1 LEELL
6 TIDFFGGLIAAILTI
21 MVLSYL
27 IGDNPLF
34 RFATHTFIGI
44 SAGYAGTVALHT
56 IIKPNLI
63 DPFIEAG
70 ADGILNGE
78 IFAGAQGRFLVGAWL
93 LILILLLKLSPST
106 ARWGALPI
114 ILVVSV
120 GAGVVVGGS
129 LTGTIIPQSFEA
141 MQSLNPG
148 GGASPTGETGFE
160 RVINVLILIIGTLST
175 ILYFHFTA
183 KRGPTGEGQRSG
195 VMSVV
200 AYLGQIFIAITF
212 GTMYAGALMAS
223 LIAMSERLESFRTFI
238 ENLISVF

>member
-1 LEELL
+1 
-6 TIDFFGGLIAAILTI
+6 

-34 RFATHTFIGI
+34 RFATHTFIGL
-44 SAGYAGTVALHT
+44 SAGYAGTIALHT

-78 IFAGAQGRFLVGAWL
+78 VFAGAQGRFLVGAWL

-106 ARWGALPI
+106 SRWGTLPM

-120 GAGVVVGGS
+120 GAAVVVGGS

-141 MQSLNPG
+141 MQTFNPSG
-148 GGASPTGETGFE
+148 IPAQSGETGFE
-160 RVINVLILIIGTLST
+160 RVINVLILLVGTLST
-175 ILYFHFTA
+175 LLYFHFTA
-183 KRGPTGEGQRSG
+183 KRSPTGEGQRT
-195 VMSVV
+195 VFMSIV
-200 AYLGQIFIAITF
+200 AYIGRIFIAITF

-223 LIAMSERLESFRTFI
+223 LIAMSERLESFRSFI
-238 ENLISVF
+238 ETLISVF